1 MKIFLFTLF
10 IVTSLYSN
18 ILQVAIDNAPSGS
31 TLKLPDGIYRG
42 NIIINKPLTI
52 IGKQK
57 NAVIDGNGYK
67 DVITITSSNVILKN
81 LTIINS
87 GDKMYELNS
96 AIFINKSRNSEIS
109 NCKILNSLYGINM
122 LMVEDSI
129 ISNNYISSKKKEISQ
144 RGDALKIY
152 YSNNNLI
159 QNNIIDKSRDATFS
173 YSNNNIISNNTFTN
187 NRFALHLT
195 NSHNN
200 TIEENSYIY
209 NSVSIM
215 LMGAK
220 DTKILNN
227 SIKSTKGAAGIGVM
241 IKGVS
246 NLTLKNNIIKF
257 NAKGIYI
264 DSEATEVGMKRDIQ
278 NNEISF
284 NKEAIR
290 FHLVIRNN
298 TISNNQFIG
307 NIDDIVKS
315 TRGYKSDSNIVEYN
329 YWDRYSGFDKNGD
342 NIGDKPYY
350 IYQYADQL
358 WHYNNKVKFFYASPI
373 MSLLNFL
380 SKLAPFIEP
389 ILLLQ
394 DSKPLIQ
401 EYNQPL

>member
-1 MKIFLFTLF
+1 
-10 IVTSLYSN
+10 
-18 ILQVAIDNAPSGS
+18 
-31 TLKLPDGIYRG
+31 
-42 NIIINKPLTI
+42 
-52 IGKQK
+52 
-57 NAVIDGNGYK
+57 
-67 DVITITSSNVILKN
+67 
-81 LTIINS
+81 
-87 GDKMYELNS
+87 
-96 AIFINKSRNSEIS
+96 
-109 NCKILNSLYGINM
+109 
-122 LMVEDSI
+122 
-129 ISNNYISSKKKEISQ
+129 
-144 RGDALKIY
+144 
-152 YSNNNLI
+152 
-159 QNNIIDKSRDATFS
+159 
-173 YSNNNIISNNTFTN
+173 
-187 NRFALHLT
+187 
-195 NSHNN
+195 
-200 TIEENSYIY
+200 
-209 NSVSIM
+209 M